1 MMRTH
6 QEPIDDTRPDPML
19 ITESYGY
26 LPDCR
31 HSLAMQ
37 NSRRESVWHELA
49 TPSVLVY
56 VLATP

>member
-1 MMRTH
+1 
-6 QEPIDDTRPDPML
+6 ML

-31 HSLAMQ
+31 HSLAMR
-37 NSRRESVWHELA
+37 NSRRESVWYELA